1 VVYEFLPAI
10 PAGMKRDALM
20 AVLEERLE
28 GASNALLSPRSD
40 GGGSIA

>member
-10 PAGMKRDALM
+10 PAGMKRDAFM

-28 GASNALLSPRSD
+28 GASGALLQAAEPLKEIR
-40 GGGSIA
+40 